1 MSMLRKSRPCTLHTQ
16 VRKIDGLVEQL
27 SKAQAQKK
35 ELEQALKKEQQMV
48 SNKWRVE
55 TRMVAVTVTAP
66 TEP

>member
-1 MSMLRKSRPCTLHTQ
+1 MHNKLQAQ

-27 SKAQAQKK
+27 SNAQAQKK
-35 ELEQALKKEQQMV
+35 ELELALKKEQLKI

-66 TEP
+66 KQNHRMEA

>member
-1 MSMLRKSRPCTLHTQ
+1 LHNKLQTQ